1 MTIRLIDNKRI
12 ELTATEFEVYQDV
25 CKSYDRPNFQGK
37 DLFSGLFETNEN
49 GIIVFLRP
57 PSKKFVSMEVLTF
70 LQNIMVHQ
78 HLRLMYDEI
87 DTTRKSLKKEVS
99 GLIDEIK
106 QLKDKIDKING

>member
-12 ELTATEFEVYQDV
+12 ELTATEFQAYQDI

-37 DLFSGLFETNEN
+37 DLFSGLFETNEQ
-49 GIIVFLRP
+49 GFIVFLRP

-87 DTTRKSLKKEVS
+87 DATRQSLKKEVA
-99 GLIDEIK
+99 GLIDQIK
-106 QLKDKIDKING
+106 ELKEKIENR